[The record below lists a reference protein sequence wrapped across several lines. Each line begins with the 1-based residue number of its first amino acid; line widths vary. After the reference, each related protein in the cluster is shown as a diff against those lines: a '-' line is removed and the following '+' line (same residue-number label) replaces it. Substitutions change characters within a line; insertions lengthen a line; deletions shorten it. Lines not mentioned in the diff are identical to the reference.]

1 MTKDNRLE
9 FIRKAC
15 KSNRLKYL
23 EAKVR
28 VFCKIKATI
37 NKIREYSNE
46 TLATFEEEIL

>member
-9 FIRKAC
+9 VIRKAC

-23 EAKVR
+23 SAKVR

-37 NKIREYSNE
+37 NKIEDDSK
-46 TLATFEEEIL
+46 EILETFKDMTV